1 MGGSHDHGGATGA
14 EPARPLP
21 RRVRTV
27 LIVGVVPFVLA
38 TVAGLVLLWPAT
50 PTATPDSLGP
60 PAALIDGTVVTRDA
74 KPCLGA
80 EDSLGCATVVI
91 RLTEGPERGQQVSI
105 DANEGPGSVRLRVG
119 APVVLSRSDD
129 PQGTGQPIYA
139 FADFQRR
146 TPLLVLG
153 SIFAVMVVLLGR
165 WRGLAALAALGVS
178 LLIIIRFVLPALL
191 AGESPL
197 LVAIVGSAAVMFLA
211 LYLTHGPNAQTTTAV
226 LGTMVSLALTAVLGT
241 VFVAAARFTGLA
253 TEEAGFLQASAGQV
267 DLRGLLLAGIVIGSL
282 GVLDDVTVTQASAV
296 WQLHRA
302 APDAGPRAIYRAALH
317 IGRDHIASTVNTLV
331 LAYAGASLP
340 LLVLFTL
347 SSQPL
352 GAVLSGEIVAEE
364 VVRTLVGSIGLVASV
379 PITTGLAAWVVTRSN
394 TRAGAGADAGGEVDP
409 ASIDAWLRPPPEIVA
424 DAPPTDRRR
433 FGRRRRRKPR
443 GDQPLSRDA
452 WGAPDAEREFWGDTE

>member
-1 MGGSHDHGGATGA
+1 
-14 EPARPLP
+14 
-21 RRVRTV
+21 V
-27 LIVGVVPFVLA
+27 
-38 TVAGLVLLWPAT
+38 
-50 PTATPDSLGP
+50 
-60 PAALIDGTVVTRDA
+60 
-74 KPCLGA
+74 
-80 EDSLGCATVVI
+80 
-91 RLTEGPERGQQVSI
+91 RLT
-105 DANEGPGSVRLRVG
+105 VG

-129 PQGTGQPIYA
+129 PQGTGRPIYA

-153 SIFAVMVVLLGR
+153 LIFAVMVVLLGR
-165 WRGLAALAALGVS
+165 WRGLTALAALGIS

-197 LVAIVGSAAVMFLA
+197 LVAVVGSAAVMFLA
-211 LYLTHGPNAQTTTAV
+211 LYLTHGVTAQTTTAV

-253 TEEAGFLQASAGQV
+253 TEEAGFLQATAGQV

-302 APDAGPRAIYRAALH
+302 APDAGPVAIYRAALN

-347 SSQPL
+347 SNQPL
-352 GAVLSGEIVAEE
+352 TAVLSGEIVAEE
-364 VVRTLVGSIGLVASV
+364 IVRTLVGSIGLVASV
-379 PITTGLAAWVVTRSN
+379 PITTGLAAWVVTRHDRVASKEE
-394 TRAGAGADAGGEVDP
+394 GDGDIDA
-409 ASIDAWLRPPPEIVA
+409 SQLDAWLQPPPEVLA
-424 DAPPTDRRR
+424 DLRPSEPKERRL
-433 FGRRRRRKPR
+433 GRRRRRRR
-443 GDQPLSRDA
+443 GDEPLSRDA
-452 WGAPDAEREFWGDTE
+452 WGAPDAEREFWGETE